1 MSEKKSSS
9 AIWPRVPPAAAG
21 IQINHCK
28 NPLCANFGI
37 PPKPEPSNPRG
48 RRPKGMELVPPG
60 PGDYIVSHTTRG
72 GRVGT
77 PGFRCCLCDEIIPM
91 QSNLAV
97 AEELLRISAYLEHPA
112 GPKCPNVACGH
123 HDVPITTEPANY
135 VRYGT
140 NSQGAPRYRCNDC
153 RKVFSVSAKATNR
166 QRVTHTN
173 RDIFEHLVNTVPIRR
188 VIKLLKIT
196 PGVLY
201 RRIDFIWRQCQ
212 LFAGE
217 RERGLLE
224 RKVLGTRYLAT
235 DRQALMVNWSN
246 RRDRRNTLLWSIA
259 TADLASGYVF
269 ATNLNYDPDLE
280 LETVAKDAVRYGDFK
295 HSRAFRRYARVWLP
309 EDFDGS
315 VPGYDTK
322 KRKIADAAFGERLDL
337 TIESKYEVAQAR
349 EDIEA
354 GEGPGKTI
362 RTPVRGMQIHEQ
374 VSMVAHI
381 ELVARLLRNAEKIR
395 VYMDQ
400 ESGIRAAFMAAY
412 KERVM
417 ARTADA
423 WYVQVLK
430 EGTVGEKNQAVK
442 RAQERLAQAQIAN
455 PHMSEDDVV
464 VMLAREEMARMAMHG
479 KWKDK
484 WLTHPL
490 PDMREPEKKVCWLT
504 DIDTPPMPDPED
516 DANAAT
522 LKKARAE
529 DMLNHAA
536 RLYLK
541 ASLHGV
547 DKFFMQIRRGLT
559 MAERGVV
566 TAASDGRWFGKN
578 AYNPA
583 ILVKLIE
590 IFRVYYNYC
599 EVGDDK
605 QTPAMRLGLAKG
617 PVASEDILY
626 FVRENPNCK
635 TKG

>member
-1 MSEKKSSS
+1 
-9 AIWPRVPPAAAG
+9 
-21 IQINHCK
+21 
-28 NPLCANFGI
+28 
-37 PPKPEPSNPRG
+37 
-48 RRPKGMELVPPG
+48 
-60 PGDYIVSHTTRG
+60 
-72 GRVGT
+72 
-77 PGFRCCLCDEIIPM
+77 M

-97 AEELLRISAYLEHPA
+97 AEELLRISAYLEHPP
-112 GPKCPNVACGH
+112 GPSCPNTACEHHGVAMATAPG
-123 HDVPITTEPANY
+123 NY

-140 NSQGAPRYRCNDC
+140 NSHGTPRYRCNEC
-153 RKVFSVSAKATNR
+153 RKVFSVSNRSTNG

-188 VIKLLKIT
+188 IIKLLKIT
-196 PGVLY
+196 PGVFY
-201 RRIDFIWRQCQ
+201 RRLDFIWRQCQ

-224 RKVLGTRYLAT
+224 RKDLGKLCLSI

-246 RRDRRNTLLWSIA
+246 RKDRRNTLLWSIA
-259 TADLASGYVF
+259 TADLATGYVL
-269 ATNLNYDPDLE
+269 AANLNYDPALTA
-280 LETVAKDAVRYGDFK
+280 ETVAEDAKRYGDFK
-295 HSRAFRRYARVWLP
+295 HPRAFRRYARVWLP
-309 EDFDGS
+309 DDFDGA
-315 VPGYDTK
+315 VPVYDTK
-322 KRKIADAAFGERLDL
+322 KRKIADAAFEERLDL
-337 TIESKYEVAQAR
+337 AIESTYEAALAR

-354 GEGPGKTI
+354 GAGPAKTI
-362 RTPVRGMQIHEQ
+362 RTPVRGMQVHEQ
-374 VSMVAHI
+374 VSMVAH
-381 ELVARLLRNAEKIR
+381 LQFVARLLRNAEKVR

-412 KERVM
+412 QDRVT

-430 EGTVGEKNQAVK
+430 EGTVGEKKQAVK
-442 RAQERLAQAQIAN
+442 LAHQRLAQAQIAN
-455 PHMSEDDVV
+455 PHLGEDDVIV
-464 VMLAREEMARMAMHG
+464 LLAREEMTRMAAHG

-484 WLTHPL
+484 WLRHPL

-504 DIDTPPMPDPED
+504 DIDALPVPGPED
-516 DANAAT
+516 DADAIT
-522 LKKARAE
+522 QKKAQAE
-529 DMLNHAA
+529 DILNHAA

-541 ASLHGV
+541 GSLRAV

-578 AYNPA
+578 AYDPA
-583 ILVKLIE
+583 NLVKLVE

-599 EVGDDK
+599 EVGEDK

-626 FVRENPNCK
+626 FVRASS
-635 TKG
+635 GR